1 MAPFPQMQEVVAAET
16 ETGREKR
23 ERARDS
29 KRNRLSSLKA
39 AGESHL
45 PGLTLVLHGP
55 FSFFPGLLHMVHC
68 VHDIQLYVI

>member
-1 MAPFPQMQEVVAAET
+1 MAPFPPVQLVMAAET
-16 ETGREKR
+16 ETGRGKR

-29 KRNRLSSLKA
+29 KQSGLSSLKA

-45 PGLTLVLHGP
+45 PGLTLVFHGS
-55 FSFFPGLLHMVHC
+55 FSFLPCLLHVVHR